1 LPSNQREE
9 IVMGIMA
16 AQCGEDICK
25 SIALLDKWKV
35 WAHIDQGILDYLHV
49 IAVSAIGKEGVEH
62 ELKRRSVKV
71 E

>member
-1 LPSNQREE
+1 
-9 IVMGIMA
+9 MGITA
-16 AQCGEDICK
+16 LYCGYDICK
-25 SIALLDKWKV
+25 AIALLDKWKDY
-35 WAHIDQGILDYLHV
+35 AHIDQGTLDYLHV